1 MESLTHTLT
10 HTHTHTGR
18 HTRCPYIQGQQG
30 YGLVRQHNAVSGQWE
45 FRESEST
52 HGGGACGIRHLA
64 SPVVMYVSE
73 HYPSLCVR
81 SMHAVPPQCKNFPYA
96 IVATILGV
104 THTHT
109 HTHLLHCGGVEGPG
123 AAVCWQHLCTY
134 GDPEPV
140 RAAPLQGRTQN

>member
-73 HYPSLCVR
+73 HYGNAV
-81 SMHAVPPQCKNFPYA
+81 HAV
-96 IVATILGV
+96 
-104 THTHT
+104 
-109 HTHLLHCGGVEGPG
+109 
-123 AAVCWQHLCTY
+123 
-134 GDPEPV
+134 
-140 RAAPLQGRTQN
+140 RTQCEVLDVGKYLHPSYLSAVKNCSCALGFL

>member
-73 HYPSLCVR
+73 HYG
-81 SMHAVPPQCKNFPYA
+81 NA